1 MQTPVTVAHRLVG
14 CGSWALVCAGFS
26 SCGMWAQYLWLTDLI
41 APWHLASSQ
50 IRDWTRV
57 PCIGQWIP
65 IHCTT
70 SLCVCMWIIQ
80 LCPNL
85 SDPMDCVAHQAPLSM
100 EFSGKGTGVGCHS
113 LLEGIFLTQWSNLS
127 LLHWQAD
134 SLPSEPPGKPE
145 SESESCSVVSNSVRP
160 NGLHGQWNSPGQNTG
175 LGNLFLLQGIFLSQD
190 SNQCLLHCR
199 WILYQ
204 RNYQG
209 ILKAW
214 VQDTGVGSLSFSR
227 GSSQPRDWTQLSHIA
242 GGFFTSW
249 VTWEVLKTR
258 F

>member
-85 SDPMDCVAHQAPLSM
+85 SDPMDCVA
-100 EFSGKGTGVGCHS
+100 TR
-113 LLEGIFLTQWSNLS
+113 LLCL
-127 LLHWQAD
+127 
-134 SLPSEPPGKPE
+134 
-145 SESESCSVVSNSVRP
+145 
-160 NGLHGQWNSPGQNTG
+160 WNSQARV
-175 LGNLFLLQGIFLSQD
+175 LE
-190 SNQCLLHCR
+190 
-199 WILYQ
+199 
-204 RNYQG
+204 
-209 ILKAW
+209 W
-214 VQDTGVGSLSFSR
+214 VVIPFSR
-227 GSSQPRDWTQLSHIA
+227 GSSWLSDQTWVSCIDRQILYHLSHQGSPKVKVKVAQSCPTLCDPMDCTVNGILQARILDWVTCSFSRESSCPKTQTSVFYIA
-242 GGFFTSW
+242 GGFFTKGTIRES
-249 VTWEVLKTR
+249 
-258 F
+258 